1 MTPDQ
6 TDEELRR
13 LYLDWCST
21 QVARRFL
28 ELSLD
33 DVWLRSDLAASIP
46 QRPPPEGPGGRPPAF
61 SAEQIPGYLDL
72 VRRTALLLADEMNLP
87 RFEEW
92 KRSYLDDPQSYQED
106 ILSGE

>member
-1 MTPDQ
+1 MTPDL

-33 DVWLRSDLAASIP
+33 DVWFRSDLAANIP
-46 QRPPPEGPGGRPPAF
+46 PRSSAPEGEGDAPAF

-87 RFEEW
+87 QFADWKQRFLEDPD
-92 KRSYLDDPQSYQED
+92 SYRRD
-106 ILSGE
+106 ILSG